1 MLHDCKV
8 QEYFGTFPCS
18 LYTKPWHANADLF
31 TMSDKW
37 NITVW
42 RKIPACESNTVM
54 VVNQWLILISFL
66 MSDKWDKTVSVHS
79 FDRFHSPSIWWSSIS
94 HWYWFIFDGWKV
106 NSTVCVEPFPQPM
119 HMTVSSQ
126 LVITPAPISL
136 KGNLVGDWTFL
147 KERAWKQALKKFI
160 ILRTVLWESLTS
172 Y

>member
-1 MLHDCKV
+1 MTCYHWLIYHEWQMKQQFEAKFQHV
-8 QEYFGTFPCS
+8 SQ
-18 LYTKPWHANADLF
+18 L
-31 TMSDKW
+31 
-37 NITVW
+37 
-42 RKIPACESNTVM
+42 NTVM

-66 MSDKWDKTVSVHS
+66 MSDKWDRTVSVHS
-79 FDRFHSPSIWWSSIS
+79 FDRFLSPSIWWSSIS

-147 KERAWKQALKKFI
+147 KERAGKQALTKFI